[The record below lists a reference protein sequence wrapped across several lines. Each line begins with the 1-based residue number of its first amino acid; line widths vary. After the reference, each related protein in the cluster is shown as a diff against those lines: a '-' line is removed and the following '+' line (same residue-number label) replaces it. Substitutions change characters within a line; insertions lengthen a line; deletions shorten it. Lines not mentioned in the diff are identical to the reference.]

1 MSKINCGVDLLKVQ
15 GSSVINREGKYLL
28 IINLAK
34 SRVRLK
40 DTEGGKA
47 AYLNLDV
54 VANKDGPNQ
63 WGNTHFVAEVV
74 TKEER
79 QSGVKGAI
87 IGNGK
92 EFTFDKPKPQ
102 RREET
107 ADDWNVPGGGSH
119 DDSSDI
125 PFAPFD
131 EPF

>member
-1 MSKINCGVDLLKVQ
+1 MSKVNCSVDLLKVQ
-15 GSSVINREGKYLL
+15 GASVINREGKDFL

-34 SRVRLK
+34 SRVNLK
-40 DTEGGKA
+40 DTKGGKA

-54 VANKDGPNQ
+54 VANKGGPNQ
-63 WGNTHFVAEVV
+63 WGNTHFVAEGV

-92 EFTFDKPKPQ
+92 EFTFDKPKP

-107 ADDWNVPGGGSH
+107 ADDWNIPGNGE
-119 DDSSDI
+119 DSI
-125 PFAPFD
+125 PFAPFY